1 MYPKRESAVAG
12 GEEAEEAAEA
22 LTATTTW
29 VGVTAGRG
37 VVEGEVMDRTE
48 AYLSQSTLTPAPSET
63 MVGSLHSALQPLKLV
78 RFDLYP
84 VFSLTLTRL
93 ICVAVATFDHIGGL
107 DDHIRSLKES
117 VFLPLTYPEVFSQL
131 GVEAPKGVLFHG
143 PPGTGKTMMA
153 RALANSC
160 SQGNRKISFFMRKG
174 ADCLSKF
181 VGETERQLRLLF
193 EQAQKLQPSIIFFDE
208 IDGLAPVNPD
218 SHTLHA

>member
-84 VFSLTLTRL
+84 VFFLTLTRL

-208 IDGLAPVNPD
+208 IDGLAPVNPH

>member
-208 IDGLAPVNPD
+208 IDGLAPVNPH

>member
-63 MVGSLHSALQPLKLV
+63 MVGSLHSDLQPLKLV

-208 IDGLAPVNPD
+208 IDGLAPVNPH